1 MSVQEPA
8 APRKRKRTRLARS
21 VRREQILDAATQAFC
36 RGGYHG
42 TSVDDVIRAAGIAR
56 GTFYLYFESKHDVFA
71 ALVDR
76 MLRVFLESS
85 GPSGA
90 GDMTGIGD
98 ARKVLRGHYRALLDV
113 LHRHRELCRL
123 LLEEAAGADKGFDAR
138 LDAHRAAWQK
148 HVRDSIRTMRDLGI
162 ARRDVDAD
170 AAAWCVVGSVEML
183 VRQYVLRGHEPDL
196 DRLADALVE
205 HELRGIAGRP

>member
-1 MSVQEPA
+1 MSVQKLPV
-8 APRKRKRTRLARS
+8 PRKRKRTRLPRTI
-21 VRREQILDAATQAFC
+21 RREQILDAATQAFC

-56 GTFYLYFESKHDVFA
+56 GTFYLYFDSKHAVFA

-90 GDMTGIGD
+90 ADMTSVQD
-98 ARKVLRGHYRALLDV
+98 ARRILRGHYRALLDA

-123 LLEEAAGADKGFDAR
+123 LFEEAAGADKGFDVQ
-138 LDAHRAAWQK
+138 LDAHRATWQK
-148 HVRDSIRTMRDLGI
+148 HVRDRIQTMRDLGF
-162 ARRDVDAD
+162 ARRDVDVD
-170 AAAWCVVGSVEML
+170 AAAWCVVGAVEML

-205 HELRGIAGRP
+205 HDLRGIAGRP